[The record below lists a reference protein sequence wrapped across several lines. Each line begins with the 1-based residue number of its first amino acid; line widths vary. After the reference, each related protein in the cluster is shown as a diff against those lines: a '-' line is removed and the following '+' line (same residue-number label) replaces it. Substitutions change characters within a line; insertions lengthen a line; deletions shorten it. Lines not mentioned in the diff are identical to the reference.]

1 MRTPKLPPNQILS
14 LLLVT
19 TVLVFFLTISE
30 DMASQIAKENEV
42 AGSGS
47 SNYVQLQESN
57 GYDTA
62 ADSVGNNGTKDN
74 PVETVPSP
82 SDKEILCPLINSQGI
97 CESCK
102 DDEATDR
109 AVICLFC
116 DKQFHAIC
124 KISDKYQNNTCNK
137 TFFDQYSRRMG
148 NSSLQGSFNF
158 ICSPC
163 MTTFEQQRAAN
174 LQSHVQTLER
184 KVDTMECSLREIKE
198 ILTCQ
203 KPHPHVAP
211 QQLPEPMKPSNP
223 WLDREGLEKIKSK
236 VPLIVKKTQSGND
249 VPETAIEKI
258 VMDNNIQVDS
268 CYNNRLGDRVLV
280 VSSESDRQKLSSK
293 LSQAFPESQVQQP
306 PERLPTISLSNIQE
320 NINPEK
326 LKNNILSLNSEISN
340 LIDDGDRFEVL
351 YVKPQ
356 RKGNNYQA
364 CIRVSNRIRKF
375 IEVRGNKLYVGMY
388 SCNIYDHFYVKR
400 CNRCQ
405 KFHHYAD
412 KCKATVPTCAKC
424 AGSHNTTDCHDS
436 QAPSF
441 VPTCVNCSQSTKQNH
456 THTHYAS
463 SLDCPTYQAAQ
474 DELRKSIRY
483 YSSKNL

>member
-1 MRTPKLPPNQILS
+1 
-14 LLLVT
+14 
-19 TVLVFFLTISE
+19 
-30 DMASQIAKENEV
+30 
-42 AGSGS
+42 
-47 SNYVQLQESN
+47 
-57 GYDTA
+57 
-62 ADSVGNNGTKDN
+62 
-74 PVETVPSP
+74 
-82 SDKEILCPLINSQGI
+82 
-97 CESCK
+97 
-102 DDEATDR
+102 
-109 AVICLFC
+109 
-116 DKQFHAIC
+116 
-124 KISDKYQNNTCNK
+124 
-137 TFFDQYSRRMG
+137 
-148 NSSLQGSFNF
+148 
-158 ICSPC
+158 
-163 MTTFEQQRAAN
+163 
-174 LQSHVQTLER
+174 
-184 KVDTMECSLREIKE
+184 
-198 ILTCQ
+198 
-203 KPHPHVAP
+203 
-211 QQLPEPMKPSNP
+211 MKPSNP

-268 CYNNRLGDRVLV
+268 CYNNKLGDRVLV

-474 DELRKSIRY
+474 ENLGNQSATTVQKTCKAKSGQH
-483 YSSKNL
+483 